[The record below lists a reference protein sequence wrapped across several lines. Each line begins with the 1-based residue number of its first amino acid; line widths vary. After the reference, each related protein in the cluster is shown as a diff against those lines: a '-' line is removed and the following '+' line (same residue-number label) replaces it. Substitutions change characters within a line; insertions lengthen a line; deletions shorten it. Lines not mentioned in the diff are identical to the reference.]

1 MEVRKGK
8 GFNMDGVVFT
18 KSKEEY
24 EYLSRLINEVV
35 YGISLHHETD
45 DEHFRIMENAAC
57 DIVVVAIDGALGMEI
72 VQEHRYRFPDAQ
84 VIWIT
89 DDKYFAG
96 VAIRQHIFDFIV
108 RPVPEIR
115 FRETLIR
122 LMKERGRK

>member
-1 MEVRKGK
+1 M
-8 GFNMDGVVFT
+8 NGVIFT
-18 KSKEEY
+18 KSKTEY
-24 EYLSRLINEVV
+24 EFLSKLIIEVISD
-35 YGISLHHETD
+35 ISLRHETD
-45 DEHFRIMENAAC
+45 DEHFRMTEHTNC

-72 VQEHRYRFPDAQ
+72 VQEHKYRYPEAN

-115 FRETLIR
+115 FRESIKR
-122 LMKERGRK
+122 FVREININ